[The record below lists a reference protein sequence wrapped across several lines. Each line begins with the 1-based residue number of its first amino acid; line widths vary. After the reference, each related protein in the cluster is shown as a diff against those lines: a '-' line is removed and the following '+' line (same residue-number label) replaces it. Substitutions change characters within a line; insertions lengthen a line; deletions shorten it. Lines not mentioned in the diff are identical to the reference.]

1 MTSPLYQ
8 GDVSIVADPDATNRG
23 TGMNPFVVFVLVGV
37 TCAVIDVGLMKL
49 LGMLGLH
56 YMIAASAGFATGL
69 AANFAL
75 HTCLTFK
82 ARYSHATLVRF
93 MGVVLVNYLI
103 TMFCVSLFHYWVDM
117 PVFGKVISL
126 PLVAV
131 NGFLLS
137 KHWVYK

>member
-1 MTSPLYQ
+1 MK
-8 GDVSIVADPDATNRG
+8 
-23 TGMNPFVVFVLVGV
+23 GMNQFVVFILVGV

-49 LGMLGLH
+49 LSIMGLY
-56 YMIAASAGFATGL
+56 YMYAATVGFAAGL

-75 HTCLTFK
+75 HTMLTFK
-82 ARYSHATLVRF
+82 ASYSHTKLARF
-93 MGVVLVNYLI
+93 MAVVLVNYLI
-103 TMFCVSLFHYWVDM
+103 TMACVSAFHHWFDM
-117 PVFGKVISL
+117 PVLGKVISL

>member
-1 MTSPLYQ
+1 MANPGT
-8 GDVSIVADPDATNRG
+8 ANRV
-23 TGMNPFVVFVLVGV
+23 TGMNQFVVFILVGV

-49 LGMLGLH
+49 LSMLGLH
-56 YMIAASAGFATGL
+56 YMIAASVGFATGL

-75 HTCLTFK
+75 HTRLTFK
-82 ARYSHATLVRF
+82 ASYSHVTLLRF

-103 TMFCVSLFHYWVDM
+103 TLFCVTLFHYWLDM
-117 PVFGKVISL
+117 PVLGKVISL

>member
-1 MTSPLYQ
+1 MADRS
-8 GDVSIVADPDATNRG
+8 VANRG
-23 TGMNPFVVFVLVGV
+23 TVSQFVVFVLVGV

-49 LGMLGLH
+49 LDMFGLH
-56 YMIAASAGFATGL
+56 YMIAASAGFAAGL

-82 ARYSHATLVRF
+82 ASYSHATLVRF

-103 TMFCVSLFHYWVDM
+103 TMFCVALLHHWLDM
-117 PVFGKVISL
+117 PVLGKVISL

>member
-23 TGMNPFVVFVLVGV
+23 TGMNQFVVFVLVGV

>member
-1 MTSPLYQ
+1 
-8 GDVSIVADPDATNRG
+8 
-23 TGMNPFVVFVLVGV
+23 MNQFVVFVLVGV
-37 TCAVIDVGLMKL
+37 TCAVIDVGLMKV
-49 LGMLGLH
+49 LGMFGLH
-56 YMIAASAGFATGL
+56 YMYAATIGFAAGL

-75 HTCLTFK
+75 HTALTFK
-82 ARYSHATLVRF
+82 ASYSHAKLVRF

-103 TMFCVSLFHYWVDM
+103 TMFCVSQFHHWFGM
-117 PVFGKVISL
+117 PVLGKVISL

>member
-1 MTSPLYQ
+1 MTSPPYQ
-8 GDVSIVADPDATNRG
+8 GDVSIVVDSGAPKRNAGANQ
-23 TGMNPFVVFVLVGV
+23 FVVFVLVGA

-56 YMIAASAGFATGL
+56 YLIAASAGFAAGL
-69 AANFAL
+69 AVNFAL

-82 ARYSHATLVRF
+82 ASYSYATLVRF
-93 MGVVLVNYLI
+93 IGVVLVNYLI
-103 TMFCVSLFHYWVDM
+103 TMFCVSLFQSWLDM

-137 KHWVYK
+137 KHWVFK

>member
-1 MTSPLYQ
+1 
-8 GDVSIVADPDATNRG
+8 
-23 TGMNPFVVFVLVGV
+23 MNQFVVFILVGV
-37 TCAVIDVGLMKL
+37 TCAIIDVGLMKL
-49 LGMLGLH
+49 LGSIGI
-56 YMIAASAGFATGL
+56 YYIYAATIGFVAGL

-82 ARYSHATLVRF
+82 ASYSHAKLARF

-103 TMFCVSLFHYWVDM
+103 TMLCVSGFHHWFDM
-117 PVFGKVISL
+117 PVLGKVISL